1 MNQLSNAQKYNMFL
15 FVLELLDKYIVTIPA
30 MCSKHGIIESE
41 ATRIANDVCDYSCP
55 ESMKHLRDRY
65 DMRDISISRLR
76 ENRLL
81 FIPNIQYNVTVFE
94 QKVREEKTNT
104 SQQDEPTG
112 IFERPLLS
120 LSSKQTHIQFQTKG
134 NHTMNIQDNIKLRRL
149 TTTSKAISSLLEN
162 VFVTNESRF
171 AAFATDGQH
180 IDPATYTR
188 MAAQAAT
195 LIQSAGFQRPQQTN
209 PYTEIHFSTEQL
221 VQADEKLMELLAILF
236 PYPEQAKTTAE

>member
-30 MCSKHGIIESE
+30 MCSKHGIFESE
-41 ATRIANDVCDYSCP
+41 ATRIANDVCNYSCP

-81 FIPNIQYNVTVFE
+81 FIPNIQHNLSVFE
-94 QKVREEKTNT
+94 QKVREEKTNLT
-104 SQQDEPTG
+104 QKEVQQT
-112 IFERPLLS
+112 ILAT
-120 LSSKQTHIQFQTKG
+120 QHIPKFQTKG
-134 NHTMNIQDNIKLRRL
+134 NHSMNIQDNVKLRRL

-162 VFVTNESRF
+162 IFTANESRF

-180 IDPATYTR
+180 LDAATYTR

-195 LIQSAGFQRPQQTN
+195 LMQSAGFQHPQQTN
-209 PYTEIHFSTEQL
+209 PYAEIRFSTEQL
-221 VQADEKLMELLAILF
+221 AQADEKLMELLAILF
-236 PYPEQAKTTAE
+236 PYPEQTKPDSE